1 MTNHN
6 ILHELIPL
14 YALDSLEG
22 DELHAVRTHLD
33 SCDACLRELAR
44 YAAVASQLVPDE
56 PAPTHGWERIA
67 SVIGNG
73 AADIPLGR
81 AAEVIDLE
89 EGRPRRTRAVTML
102 TAIAAVAALVFA
114 GIALAQRSLLND
126 LTGDSAVIAAAEQA
140 ASSPGAYVGD
150 FLVDGFSVAQVVLTE
165 DGRGFVVPTEY
176 LEPLIPERTYQLW
189 VIAANEQVISGGVLG
204 NEPRAST
211 FTWTGEVSG
220 FALTREAAGGVVIS
234 EGDVVAVATQA

>member
-6 ILHELIPL
+6 LLHELIPL

-44 YAAVASQLVPDE
+44 YAAVTSQFVPDE

-67 SVIGNG
+67 SAIGNG
-73 AADIPLGR
+73 ADIPLGR
-81 AAEVIDLE
+81 TAEVIDP
-89 EGRPRRTRAVTML
+89 PRRTRAVTLL

-126 LTGDSAVIAAAEQA
+126 LTGDSAVIATAEQA
-140 ASSPGAYVGD
+140 ATSPGAYVGD

-165 DGRGFVVPTEY
+165 DGHGFVVPTEH
-176 LEPLIPERTYQLW
+176 LEALMPERTYQLW
-189 VIAANEQVISGGVLG
+189 VITADEQVISGGVLG

-220 FALTREAAGGVVIS
+220 FALTREVAGGVVIS

>member
-6 ILHELIPL
+6 LLHELIPL

-22 DELHAVRTHLD
+22 DELDAVETHLD
-33 SCDACLRELAR
+33 SCDACLRELDR
-44 YAAVASQLVPDE
+44 YAAMTSQLVPDE
-56 PAPTHGWERIA
+56 PPPTHGWERIA
-67 SVIGNG
+67 SAIGNE
-73 AADIPLGR
+73 ADIPLGR
-81 AAEVIDLE
+81 VAGVIDLE
-89 EGRPRRTRAVTML
+89 DGRPRRTSAVTLL
-102 TAIAAVAALVFA
+102 TAIAAVAAVVFV
-114 GIALAQRSLLND
+114 GIAFAQRSLLND
-126 LTGDSAVIAAAEQA
+126 LTGESAVTAAAEKA

-165 DGRGFVVPTEY
+165 DGHGFVVPTED
-176 LEPLIPERTYQLW
+176 LEPLVPERTYQLW
-189 VIAANEQVISGGVLG
+189 VITTDEQVISGGVLG

-220 FALTREAAGGVVIS
+220 FALTREVAGGMVIS

>member
-1 MTNHN
+1 MTNHSL
-6 ILHELIPL
+6 LHELVPL

-44 YAAVASQLVPDE
+44 YAAVTSKLVPDE
-56 PAPTHGWERIA
+56 PTPTHGWERIA
-67 SVIGNG
+67 SAIGNG
-73 AADIPLGR
+73 ADIPLGR

-89 EGRPRRTRAVTML
+89 EGRPRRTRAMTLL

-114 GIALAQRSLLND
+114 GIALAQRSLLHD

-150 FLVDGFSVAQVVLTE
+150 FLVDGSSVAQVILTE
-165 DGRGFVVPTEY
+165 DGHGFVVPTED
-176 LEPLIPERTYQLW
+176 LEPLMPQRTYQLW
-189 VIAANEQVISGGVLG
+189 VITTDEQVISGGVLG

-220 FALTREAAGGVVIS
+220 FALTREVAGGVVIS